1 MRGAFILSKKY
12 QKNTTTERR
21 RVKEERDWKQD
32 TASAGHRMGYGQ
44 KPQWCC
50 AREGHRMWDWSHLR
64 GNGKIYSA
72 EAPTDMN
79 GGEQHGHSCVRPHPT
94 IYKKIFWLFG
104 GFVGLCCIFCLFV
117 LVFHP
122 LFPYSWVLG
131 TPVSLGGWNP
141 RSWCTSLRS
150 TLIWMENLMATQRLT
165 VSYEQLNVK
174 MALGF
179 TLLGHQSRAV
189 LPHLHPKSLEY
200 HQALCSR

>member
-12 QKNTTTERR
+12 KKKNQKNTTTERR

-79 GGEQHGHSCVRPHPT
+79 GGEQHGHSWCKTSPHHIQEDFLAVWGFCGLVLHFLLICFSVPSIIPILMSARNTCISGRMKPKILMHISQVNTDLNGKSNGYPKADCQLWATECQDGIGVYPFRPP
-94 IYKKIFWLFG
+94 KQS
-104 GFVGLCCIFCLFV
+104 C
-117 LVFHP
+117 P
-122 LFPYSWVLG
+122 A
-131 TPVSLGGWNP
+131 
-141 RSWCTSLRS
+141 TSPS
-150 TLIWMENLMATQRLT
+150 
-165 VSYEQLNVK
+165 
-174 MALGF
+174 
-179 TLLGHQSRAV
+179 
-189 LPHLHPKSLEY
+189 
-200 HQALCSR
+200 